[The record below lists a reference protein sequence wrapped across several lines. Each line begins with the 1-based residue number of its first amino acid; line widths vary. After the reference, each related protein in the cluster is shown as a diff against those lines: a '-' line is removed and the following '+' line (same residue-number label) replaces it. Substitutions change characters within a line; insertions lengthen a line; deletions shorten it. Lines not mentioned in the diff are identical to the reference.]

1 MRSLSTKF
9 GQFDKVFLLNE
20 VCCIKYTL
28 QIQLIMIVIVIECLC
43 SRNYPRISHA
53 VIYNQN
59 IYEVPLII
67 LILS

>member
-1 MRSLSTKF
+1 MRNLSTKL

-20 VCCIKYTL
+20 VCYIKYTL
-28 QIQLIMIVIVIECLC
+28 QTQLIMIVIVIECLC
-43 SRNYPRISHA
+43 SRNCPRIAHA

-59 IYEVPLII
+59 IYKVPLII